1 MKHVQDLNQE
11 LIVTKLNFHTP
22 MLLQAKYYSISIS
35 SLQYVLII
43 GPPMVFLC
51 TCLNL
56 HITMMIH
63 AITIA
68 FP

>member
-22 MLLQAKYYSISIS
+22 MLLQAKYNSISIS

-43 GPPMVFLC
+43 
-51 TCLNL
+51 
-56 HITMMIH
+56 
-63 AITIA
+63 
-68 FP
+68 